1 MKKYDCFYEH
11 NGMFRNGKTV
21 EAENAEDALRV
32 FTESSPN
39 EEYPTVRI
47 EWGWGILGISSFLN
61 PNYIEPQKAEAEE
74 KPPQQP
80 ARSGEDS
87 EWLKSLGKAAK
98 NIRDQAVPPESSG
111 WATLYRV
118 WGWIGI
124 VVGIIGFIIIAPKN
138 VEAGFIFA
146 LWTILPALTCFLFAF
161 LIDVLTDMRHYLKRI
176 AEKQ

>member
-1 MKKYDCFYEH
+1 L
-11 NGMFRNGKTV
+11 NP
-21 EAENAEDALRV
+21 EAALKQ
-32 FTESSPN
+32 FTESDPN
-39 EEYPTVRI
+39 EKYPTVKVL
-47 EWGWGILGISSFLN
+47 WGLALFGRTTFQN
-61 PNYIEPQKAEAEE
+61 PNYIEPKKAVVGKIE
-74 KPPQQP
+74 KSHPQQP